1 MCGIVAYKGK
11 KVCFPILLDGLKKL
25 EYRGYDSAGVACII
39 NNKINITKRAGK
51 VKELE
56 NAIKN
61 KQSSKNCSGLGIAH
75 TRWATHGE
83 PNQKNAHPHIDDSK
97 KITLVHNGIIENFDP
112 IKKFLKSKKIKFK
125 SDTDTEVLV
134 QLIGYFYNKGKLNF
148 EQSVR
153 AALQR
158 VDGAYAIVI
167 LNTDFPDM
175 MIAARKGSPLVLG
188 LKDNE
193 FFIGSDVSPIIKYT
207 QQITYL
213 NDSEMAVINGD
224 SYEIKSVDKDVS
236 LPKKVEKI
244 DYKIDDFDKGKFQYF
259 MHKEIHEQV
268 DTIRNTL
275 KGRSTKSSVL
285 LHGLSEYWEEIK
297 VAEKIYITACGT
309 SWHAGLIGKNLIE
322 RFAEVPVHVEYA
334 SEFRYNH
341 SIMDNKTV
349 VIAISQSG
357 ETADT
362 LAAIAKAND
371 FGAITIGI
379 CNVPGSSVSRETK
392 CGIHTRCGHE
402 IGVASTKAFTAQISV
417 LYLLALKL
425 ADSKKKIT
433 AHGLKKYLN
442 MSGYEKSAVGLNPYG
457 TKAIK
462 SLLRK
467 EKSINKMAQK
477 YKNASDFLYLG
488 RGLNFPVALEGALKL
503 KEISYIHAEGYP
515 AAEMK
520 HGPIALVDK
529 NMPNVFIVPKDKTY
543 DKIISNIEEIKS
555 RKGKIIIVTDSK
567 DKILRDLADDLIL
580 LPKTNQYL
588 FVILATIALQLFSYF
603 IALAKGCD
611 VDQPRNLAKSV
622 TVE

>member
-1 MCGIVAYKGK
+1 MCGIVAYKGNND
-11 KVCFPILLDGLKKL
+11 CLPILLNGLKKL
-25 EYRGYDSAGVACII
+25 EYRGYDSAGLAYLI
-39 NNKINITKRAGK
+39 NNKINIRKRAGK

-56 NAIKN
+56 DAVNN
-61 KQSSKNCSGLGIAH
+61 KKSLKNCGGLGIAH

-83 PNQKNAHPHIDDSK
+83 PNQRNAHPHQDESK
-97 KITLVHNGIIENFDP
+97 KIALVHNGIIENYDP
-112 IKKFLKSKKIKFK
+112 IKKFLKSKKVKFK

-158 VDGAYAIVI
+158 VDGAYGLVI
-167 LNTDFPDM
+167 LNSDFPDM

-188 LKDNE
+188 IKDNE
-193 FFIGSDVSPIIKYT
+193 FFIGSDVSPIVNHT
-207 QQITYL
+207 QQIIYL
-213 NDSEMAVINGD
+213 NDSEMAVINGAD
-224 SYEIKSVDKDVS
+224 YQIKSVDKDVS

-244 DYKIDDFDKGKFQYF
+244 DYKIDDFDKGKFKYF

-268 DTIRNTL
+268 TTIRNTL
-275 KGRSTKSSVL
+275 KGRSTKRSVL
-285 LHGLSEYWEEIK
+285 LNGLSEYWEEIR

-341 SIMDNKTV
+341 SIMDSKTV

-362 LAAIAKAND
+362 LAAISKAND
-371 FGAITIGI
+371 LGAITIGI

-417 LYLLALKL
+417 LYLLALKF
-425 ADSKKKIT
+425 ADSRKIMT
-433 AHGLKKYLN
+433 KHAIWKHLDMTGVN
-442 MSGYEKSAVGLNPYG
+442 AG
-457 TKAIK
+457 TRAIK

-467 EKSINKMAQK
+467 EKSIKRIAKK
-477 YKNASDFLYLG
+477 YKNAKDFLYLG

-555 RKGKIIIVTDSK
+555 RKGKIIIITDSK

-580 LPKTNQYL
+580 VPKTNQYL
-588 FVILATIALQLFSYF
+588 FVILATITLQLFSYF
-603 IALAKGCD
+603 IAVVKGCD